1 MPTYS
6 ANDIVGK
13 TLIAK
18 KNIDIKRL
26 PSRLAPTV
34 YTVRPGN
41 TVGVVYSWIQKDGYV
56 WWMMY
61 DEKGQT
67 YYVIHEPGAYDV
79 GAINAQGAVSLETIQ
94 EQQAA
99 AESPVNYYVSKLV
112 KPIAWGAALY
122 FGIKILID
130 LEKSSR

>member
-6 ANDIVGK
+6 ANDIIGK

-18 KNIDIKRL
+18 KNIAIKRQ
-26 PSRLAPTV
+26 PSRGAPTV
-34 YTVRPGN
+34 FTVRPGS
-41 TVGVVYSWIQKDGYV
+41 TVGVVYSWIQREGAL

-61 DEKGQT
+61 DDKGNT
-67 YYVIHEPGAYDV
+67 YYVYHEPGAYDI
-79 GAINAQGAVSLETIQ
+79 GALNAQGAVSLEQVQ

-99 AESPVNYYVSKLV
+99 ADNPVNYYVSKLV
-112 KPIAWGAALY
+112 KPIAWGVGLY
-122 FGIKILID
+122 FGIKLLID